1 MNFNILIFFLISYF
15 ICAIPFGLLISK
27 VLNKKDIRQHGSK
40 NIGATNVARVL
51 GKKYGLLTLILDSFK
66 GAIMVIL
73 AKNLFSLSPNSEKIV
88 LLTAFIAVF
97 AHIFPI
103 YLKFKGGKGVATTI
117 AVILA
122 INPLVGMVVI
132 SSWLLIFAFS
142 KISAL
147 SSLISTFIAILFAVY
162 NQESLLQIILFVTL
176 FILVFIRH
184 IENISRIIHG
194 KENKI

>member
-27 VLNKKDIRQHGSK
+27 ILNKKDIRQHGSK

-51 GKKYGLLTLILDSFK
+51 GKKYGLATLILDSLK
-66 GAIMVIL
+66 GAITVIL
-73 AKNLFSLSPNSEKIV
+73 AKNLFALSSNYEKIV

-122 INPLVGMVVI
+122 INPLVGLVVI

>member
-27 VLNKKDIRQHGSK
+27 ILNKKDIRQHGSK

-66 GAIMVIL
+66 GAITVIL
-73 AKNLFSLSPNSEKIV
+73 AKNLFALSSNYEKIV

-122 INPLVGMVVI
+122 INPLVGLVVI